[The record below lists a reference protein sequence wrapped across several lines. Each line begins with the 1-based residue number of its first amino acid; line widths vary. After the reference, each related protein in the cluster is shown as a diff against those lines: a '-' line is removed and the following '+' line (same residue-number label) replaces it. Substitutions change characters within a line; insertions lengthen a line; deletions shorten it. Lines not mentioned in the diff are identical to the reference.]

1 MAVGGGSGKRS
12 NLLDGGVSDLPGP
25 GEGTS
30 RREQIL
36 QAAQKLF
43 ADQRFRETNL
53 NDVATQLGFRRQAV
67 YHYFPSKD
75 DILYELIKRAGQAVE
90 ASAQPTFEA
99 DLPPADKLAE
109 IVRSHV
115 RQILTNVDI
124 FRIQFSELSKLSGE
138 RADML
143 RRDMSRYLRC
153 IARVIEAGQQDGIF
167 VDFPATPQAL
177 LIMGMCNG
185 TAEWYRPNRSH
196 PSIEEIAD
204 YAARIALSGAMGTDR
219 PKRSPGGARQ

>member
-1 MAVGGGSGKRS
+1 MFFRKQRSGGRGMAAGYGSDTRIEPPDGVASSAGGA
-12 NLLDGGVSDLPGP
+12 DGID
-25 GEGTS
+25 S

-43 ADQRFRETNL
+43 ADQGFRETNL
-53 NDVATQLGFRRQAV
+53 NDVAIQLGFRRQAV

-75 DILYELIKRAGQAVE
+75 DILYELMKRAGQAVE

-124 FRIQFSELSKLSGE
+124 FRIQF
-138 RADML
+138 
-143 RRDMSRYLRC
+143 
-153 IARVIEAGQQDGIF
+153 
-167 VDFPATPQAL
+167 
-177 LIMGMCNG
+177 
-185 TAEWYRPNRSH
+185 
-196 PSIEEIAD
+196 
-204 YAARIALSGAMGTDR
+204 
-219 PKRSPGGARQ
+219 